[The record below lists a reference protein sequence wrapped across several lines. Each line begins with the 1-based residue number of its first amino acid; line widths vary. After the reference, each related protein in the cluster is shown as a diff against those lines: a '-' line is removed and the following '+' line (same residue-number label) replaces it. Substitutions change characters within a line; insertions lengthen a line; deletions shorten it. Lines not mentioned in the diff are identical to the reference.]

1 MPELDIARLRADT
14 PGCGQVLHL
23 NNAGASLMPQPVLE
37 AVTAH
42 LALEARMG
50 GYEAAEARAEDV
62 EAVYG
67 SVARLLNA
75 RPNEIALMESAT
87 RAWDALLSAL
97 VFRPGDRILTGQAE
111 YGSNVI
117 ALLQLAGRTGAV
129 LEVVPDDA
137 HGQISLEALEGM
149 MDERVRLIALTHVPS
164 NGGLI
169 NPAAEVGRIARA
181 WDTLYLLDA
190 CQSAGQ
196 LVLDVEQLGCDVL
209 TATGRKF
216 LRAPRGSGF
225 LYVREERI
233 PALDPLFLD
242 LRGAR
247 WLEAGHYQPRADAR
261 RFESWESSIAVRLGL
276 GAAVDYARGL
286 GMTNIETRIRLLADQ
301 LRERLADI
309 PGVTVADKGL
319 EHCGIVT
326 CQLAGDSP
334 ERVRQALRQRDINV
348 SVAMAESTRLD
359 MDARGLDSLLRA
371 SVHAYNTED
380 ELERFARELETLLR
394 PPR

>member
-14 PGCGQVLHL
+14 PGCEQVLHL
-23 NNAGASLMPQPVLE
+23 NNAGASLMPRPVLE
-37 AVTAH
+37 TVTTH

-50 GYEAAEARAEDV
+50 GYEAAEARTEAI

-137 HGQISLEALEGM
+137 HGQVSIEALEGM

-196 LVLDVEQLGCDVL
+196 LVLDVEQLGCDFL
-209 TATGRKF
+209 TTTGRKF

-233 PALDPLFLD
+233 PALEPLFLD

-247 WLEAGHYQPRADAR
+247 WLDAGHYQPRADAR

-276 GAAVDYARGL
+276 GAAVDYALDLGL
-286 GMTNIETRIRLLADQ
+286 ANLEARIRLLADQ
-301 LRERLADI
+301 LRERLAYI

-319 EHCGIVT
+319 ERCGIVT
-326 CQLAGDSP
+326 CQLKEDSP
-334 ERVRQALRQRDINV
+334 ERVRQALRLRDINV

-380 ELERFARELETLLR
+380 ELERFACELETLLR